1 MGKVRSFWKECAG
14 ELRKVVW
21 PSKAEVW
28 SSVKMVLVSTVLIA
42 FFLGALDA
50 FFIACI
56 GWIF

>member
-1 MGKVRSFWKECAG
+1 MSFLKECVG

-21 PSKAEVW
+21 PGKTEVL
-28 SSVKMVLVSTVLIA
+28 SSVKVVLVSTVIVA

-50 FFIACI
+50 LFVASI